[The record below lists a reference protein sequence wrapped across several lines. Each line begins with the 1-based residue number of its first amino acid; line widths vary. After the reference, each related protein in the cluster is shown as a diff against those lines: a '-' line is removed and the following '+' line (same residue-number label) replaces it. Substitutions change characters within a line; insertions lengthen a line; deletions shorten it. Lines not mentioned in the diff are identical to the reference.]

1 MSKKNSGVKLIAQ
14 NKKAFHEY
22 FVEETFQAG
31 IVLVGTEV
39 KSLRSGKC
47 NLKDSYIKIEKGEAF
62 LYNAHISP
70 YEQGNIF
77 NRDPLRKRK
86 LLLHKKQIVQLEK
99 SAMIDGY
106 TIVPLKIYISQ
117 NLIKVDI
124 GIAKGKKLH
133 DKRQT
138 IAKRD
143 AQREMDRVSKSQ
155 YTRGK

>member
-99 SAMIDGY
+99 AAMIDGY